1 MKQVTKTETNI
12 TPTCEAVISVLR
24 AAWADVPY
32 RREVVRM
39 VNGKPDFVIEEGT
52 TASPTRRLNAHVSKE
67 QITRFAGMVSP
78 EDAGRIEA
86 LIAAGTFEV
95 EKAIQAFEVLTIAA
109 DKRIQPKTWEEA
121 AALGSPSL
129 ATLVKYKG
137 EEKAADLVF
146 LLLSDYAKKFGRR
159 SDLSEEIIQE
169 LAEDIVAQFRP
180 LTVADLKVI
189 LNAGIQNKVFN
200 VDYQTLFSLVLEK
213 YDEKLEH
220 AAGRTLAQ
228 HESTKTAR
236 QDLPPGILGMSLTEQ
251 IAEVKLLTE
260 SGILPKSRFQ

>member
-1 MKQVTKTETNI
+1 MKRVIKTETQI
-12 TPTCEAVISVLR
+12 SQTGEAVLSALR
-24 AAWADVPY
+24 SAWADVPY
-32 RREVVRM
+32 RREVVRL
-39 VNGKPDFVIEEGT
+39 VDGKPGFVMEEGT

-86 LIAAGTFEV
+86 LIMAGTFEV
-95 EKAIQAFEVLTIAA
+95 EKALQAFEALALAA
-109 DKRIQPKTWEEA
+109 DKCIQPKTWEEA
-121 AALGSPSL
+121 AALGAPSL

-159 SDLSEEIIQE
+159 SDLSEEIIRE
-169 LAEDIVAQFRP
+169 LAEDIVTQFRP

-189 LNAGIQNKVFN
+189 LNQGIQNKIFN
-200 VDYQTLFSLVLEK
+200 LDYQAVFSLVLTK

-220 AAGRTLAQ
+220 AAGRSLDEHANTKPWREDLGPDLPSLSLAQ
-228 HESTKTAR
+228 
-236 QDLPPGILGMSLTEQ
+236 QV
-251 IAEVKLLTE
+251 AEVKLLSKTFDT
-260 SGILPKSRFQ
+260 K